1 MNKKDQELISSLYIE
16 NVDQKFED
24 YDEDYD
30 YEDANKFESFY
41 DTEAYEELT
50 EMYEYLRK
58 LSAANNKNSGLY
70 RDELIERWY
79 AVTAEYTQ
87 KIEDIPANYWDS
99 EYYKGKFLYGLNL
112 IK

>member
-1 MNKKDQELISSLYIE
+1 MNKKDQELIAALYIE
-16 NVDQKFED
+16 NVDQKF
-24 YDEDYD
+24 EDYD

-50 EMYEYLRK
+50 EMYEDLRK
-58 LSAANNKNSGLY
+58 LSAAINKNSGLY

-79 AVTAEYTQ
+79 AETAEYEQ
-87 KIEDIPANYWDS
+87 KIDDIPDNYWDS
-99 EYYKGKFLYGLNL
+99 EYYKEKFLSALNH